1 MRPQHAGLRLAAW
14 SQPLRAWQRD
24 AIAWWARERPAS
36 SLAVVTPG
44 GGKSLYAAAVAYG
57 ALASGLIDGVIVVV
71 PSDHL
76 RSQMA
81 RTFAGVGIQLDPYL
95 ANGDAMYARDL
106 LGAVVTIHQVALDPL
121 VFARIVARGRMLV
134 VIDEVHHAG
143 DNRRWGSSIEAA
155 FAGAAFIVA
164 LSGTPFRSDGSGISF
179 LSYDAL
185 GRVEADVVYGYRDA
199 LRDGIVRPLVFH
211 RHGGDVTWTGADGS
225 ANTAT
230 FEAPLAKQRSSER
243 LRAALWDAGWVSDV
257 LARAAGILDVL
268 RRTDCDAG
276 GIIVC
281 IDEAHARWVARVMA
295 QALGLRP
302 TVVVSAD
309 AAAGARIQRFTE
321 GDDPWLCAV
330 RMVSEGVDI
339 PRARVLSYL
348 TNARTELFFRQMVG
362 RIVRARGGSSAA
374 SYVMLPDDPQLRAFA
389 QAIEDD
395 VNATRSEVAVGTGR
409 PRLVVA
415 GLERQFA
422 SHAAL
427 HADGGVI
434 LGAASVLAL
443 GTPAPS
449 ADAPPPIAAAVV
461 PGAGPAAPLLAD
473 RKAHLRKAVWEKVG
487 LVARRFD
494 KQPRDV
500 YAYWARRD
508 DALVSIATVKQLEG
522 RLWSMD
528 TWLREGVCPVR

>member
-1 MRPQHAGLRLAAW
+1 VRAQHAELRLAPW

-24 AIAWWARERPAS
+24 AVAWWARERPAS

-57 ALASGLIDGVIVVV
+57 ALASGLIDGVLVIV

-81 RTFAGVGIQLDPYL
+81 LTFAGVGIELEPYF
-95 ANGDAMYARDL
+95 ANQAATYARDL
-106 LGAVVTIHQVALDPL
+106 HGAVVTIHQVALAPL
-121 VFARIVARGRMLV
+121 LFARLVAQRRMLV

-143 DNRRWGSSIEAA
+143 ESRRWGSSIEAA

-164 LSGTPFRSDGSGISF
+164 LSGTPFRSDASGISF
-179 LSYDAL
+179 LSYDPL

-211 RHGGDVTWTGADGS
+211 RQGGEVTWTGADGS
-225 ANTAT
+225 ANTAG
-230 FEAPLAKQRSSER
+230 FEAPLSAQRTAER
-243 LRAALWDAGWVSDV
+243 LRAALADAGWVADV
-257 LARAAGILDVL
+257 LVRAAGTLEQL
-268 RRTDCDAG
+268 RRTDRDAG

-281 IDEAHARWVARVMA
+281 IDEAHARWVARVME
-295 QALGLRP
+295 QALGMRP

-309 AAAGARIQRFTE
+309 AAAGAKITRFTE
-321 GDDPWLCAV
+321 GTDPWLCAV

-339 PRARVLSYL
+339 PRARVLAYL

-362 RIVRARGGSSAA
+362 RIARARGGSRAP

-395 VNATRSEVAVGTGR
+395 VEATRSEPPVGAGR
-409 PRLVVA
+409 GRLVA
-415 GLERQFA
+415 EGSEPQFA

-427 HADGGVI
+427 HTDAGVI
-434 LGAASVLAL
+434 LGTASAAALGMPAPGAASQALSAEKAL
-443 GTPAPS
+443 GSTP
-449 ADAPPPIAAAVV
+449 
-461 PGAGPAAPLLAD
+461 PAAPLLAD
-473 RKAHLRKAVWEKVG
+473 RRAHLRKAVWEKVG
-487 LVARRFD
+487 LVARRFN
-494 KQPRDV
+494 KEPRQV

-508 DALVSIATVKQLEG
+508 DAGVSIATVKQLEG
-522 RLWSMD
+522 RLWSME
-528 TWLREGVCPVR
+528 TWLREGICPI